1 MLRWLTNPNLIVAAE
16 PNLLYN
22 AIMETGKDAK
32 TAPVRLSEAEFLET
46 FRNVPRL
53 AVNLIVTDNQGRI
66 LLTRRNIPP
75 FSGSWHY
82 PGSFILKNE
91 PIADAQRRV
100 ARDEL
105 GLEMDDQTE
114 LPLLGAFDDLDGD
127 PRGHVV
133 DLAYGLTIEDP
144 SQVKPTR
151 ETAEIRFFD
160 RDKLPEDMGFNH
172 RDTLHKLGYT
182 DEAK

>member
-1 MLRWLTNPNLIVAAE
+1 
-16 PNLLYN
+16 
-22 AIMETGKDAK
+22 METGETKK
-32 TAPVRLSEAEFLET
+32 PIPQRLSEQEFLET

-53 AVNLIVTDNQGRI
+53 ATNLIVTDAQGRV

-75 FSGSWHY
+75 FLGSWHF

-105 GLEMDDQTE
+105 GLELDGDIS

-133 DLAYGLTIEDP
+133 DLAYKLTIGDP
-144 SQVKPTR
+144 SQIKPTK
-151 ETAEIRFFD
+151 ETSEVRFFD
-160 RDKLPEDMGFNH
+160 KDKLPQDIGFNH
-172 RDTLHKLGYT
+172 RETLHKLGYT
-182 DEAK
+182 NEVK